1 MKVAVS
7 YISSNYDFYETI
19 KRIDESN
26 ADYLHMDI
34 MDGKYVSNK
43 TFNKKN
49 IKYIFNN
56 CKKLVDV
63 HLMVINPDRYLKYFK
78 NDLVDIIYFHPSTS
92 KNIMKTIYKIKKL
105 NKSVGL
111 VINPDE
117 DINAFVDYFSSIDN
131 LLTMSVNPGAG
142 GQEFID
148 STINKISVISN
159 TIKEKNQNILLAVDG
174 GVNSETVK
182 KIDKNI
188 IDYVVSG
195 SFICK
200 SIDYNENI
208 NLLKEI

>member
-117 DINAFVDYFSSIDN
+117 DINAFVDYFSYIDN